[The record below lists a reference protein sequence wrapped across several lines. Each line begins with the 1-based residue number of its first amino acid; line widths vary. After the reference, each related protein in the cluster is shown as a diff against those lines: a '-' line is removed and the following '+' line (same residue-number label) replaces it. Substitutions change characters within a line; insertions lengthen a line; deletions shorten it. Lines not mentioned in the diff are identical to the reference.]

1 MRLTNNKFGQLWLG
15 DLHLADTYKRSRT
28 RTYRIPGKLVQI
40 EKLSQGVWATGYN
53 GKLRIW

>member
-1 MRLTNNKFGQLWLG
+1 MKIANSYGGVWVGNLRI
-15 DLHLADTYKRSRT
+15 AETYKRSKT

-40 EKLSQGVWATGYN
+40 EKLGQGVWATGYN

>member
-1 MRLTNNKFGQLWLG
+1 MRLTIKLNELWLG
-15 DLHLADTYKRSRT
+15 NLRIADTYKRSKT

-40 EKLSQGVWATGYN
+40 EKLGQGVWATGYN